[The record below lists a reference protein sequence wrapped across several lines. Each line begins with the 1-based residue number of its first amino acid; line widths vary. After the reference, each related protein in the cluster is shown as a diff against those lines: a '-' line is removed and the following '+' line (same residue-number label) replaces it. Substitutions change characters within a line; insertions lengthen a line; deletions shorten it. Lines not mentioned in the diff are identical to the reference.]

1 MPTETVRQQIRS
13 HLFDTDMTARDL
25 SKAVG
30 ISEKEV
36 TVHLGHIERTASAQG
51 NQLVVRPFHCLS
63 CGYRFKDRKRFTRPG
78 KCPKCRGT
86 HVEAPAFRIL

>member
-1 MPTETVRQQIRS
+1 
-13 HLFDTDMTARDL
+13 MTARDL

-36 TVHLGHIERTASAQG
+36 TVHLGHIERTASALG
-51 NQLVVRPFHCLS
+51 KRLVVRPFHCLS
-63 CGYRFKDRKRFTRPG
+63 CGYRFADRRRFTRPG